1 MTASPGIRILD
12 GTVTDSLEGE
22 ALKFNSNYVD
32 IYSASWGPNDDGKT
46 MEAPS
51 YFASQALKDGVFNVR
66 LITSYFASQALMYS
80 VFNVRLITSY
90 FASHALTDSNVDIDH

>member
-1 MTASPGIRILD
+1 MSGCSNFLVEFVSHQQMTGSPGIRILD

-66 LITSYFASQALMYS
+66 FITSYFASQALKDGVLM
-80 VFNVRLITSY
+80 
-90 FASHALTDSNVDIDH
+90 